1 MICLE
6 CTIILWTVG
15 VMNVEMHCHQTG
27 EMVVDKNLVVADDT
41 GTSLMTIHFK
51 FV

>member
-27 EMVVDKNLVVADDT
+27 ELVVDKNWWLP
-41 GTSLMTIHFK
+41 MTPEP
-51 FV
+51 V